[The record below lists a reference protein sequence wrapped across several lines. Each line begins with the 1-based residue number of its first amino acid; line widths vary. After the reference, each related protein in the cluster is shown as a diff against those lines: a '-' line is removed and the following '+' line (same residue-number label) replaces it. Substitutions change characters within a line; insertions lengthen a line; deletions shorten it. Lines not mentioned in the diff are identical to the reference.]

1 MANNIFCGKCGTENS
16 ENSKY
21 CFSCGEELHKTVD
34 VNYEIKGGNLPF
46 VTIKLNHGDRVF
58 SESGSMAWRTNDI
71 KMETTSNGG
80 AEKVFSR
87 ILTHESL
94 FQNIYTAMK
103 DNQEISFA
111 SSFPGSILSLDIEP
125 GKEVICQKSSFLV
138 GTSGVNLSI
147 HFNKK
152 IGTGLFNG
160 EGFIM
165 QKISGTGKVFIEI
178 DGSIEEK
185 VLAKDE
191 KIIISSGH
199 LVMMDATC
207 SIDVETISGF
217 KNIFFGGEGLFNTVI
232 TGPGR
237 VVLQSM
243 PIGKMANTISGY
255 LPVQSS
261 SSNSN

>member
-1 MANNIFCGKCGTENS
+1 
-16 ENSKY
+16 
-21 CFSCGEELHKTVD
+21 
-34 VNYEIKGGNLPF
+34 
-46 VTIKLNHGDRVF
+46 
-58 SESGSMAWRTNDI
+58 
-71 KMETTSNGG
+71 
-80 AEKVFSR
+80 
-87 ILTHESL
+87 
-94 FQNIYTAMK
+94 
-103 DNQEISFA
+103 
-111 SSFPGSILSLDIEP
+111 
-125 GKEVICQKSSFLV
+125 
-138 GTSGVNLSI
+138 
-147 HFNKK
+147 
-152 IGTGLFNG
+152 
-160 EGFIM
+160 M

-207 SIDVETISGF
+207 NIDVETISGF

-261 SSNSN
+261 SSSSN